1 MGPEAKLYQ
10 KIKKASPNIL
20 WNRIENLSIP
30 GMPDALGYNK
40 NNTFF
45 TVELKVTRSK
55 KIRFSPH
62 QIAFHIRHPKNTFIL
77 VKSLASSLS
86 YLYEGSSIE
95 MLAARGLLL
104 DACRSQLDACCLLLD
119 KLSA

>member
-40 NNTFF
+40 RSRGPWSKVLENFF
-45 TVELKVTRSK
+45 TIPVPWFKD
-55 KIRFSPH
+55 H
-62 QIAFHIRHPKNTFIL
+62 GA
-77 VKSLASSLS
+77 
-86 YLYEGSSIE
+86 
-95 MLAARGLLL
+95 
-104 DACRSQLDACCLLLD
+104 
-119 KLSA
+119 

>member
-40 NNTFF
+40 
-45 TVELKVTRSK
+45 
-55 KIRFSPH
+55 
-62 QIAFHIRHPKNTFIL
+62 
-77 VKSLASSLS
+77 
-86 YLYEGSSIE
+86 
-95 MLAARGLLL
+95 
-104 DACRSQLDACCLLLD
+104 
-119 KLSA
+119 